1 MPSAEPWTPID
12 RLNEEFNALGFYL
25 SGHPLDDFQTALRRA
40 KVVTYAELLKRGNR
54 AEFIAGTITAKQ
66 ERKSKKGNP
75 FAFISLSDPS
85 GQFEVVVF
93 SDVLNASRELL
104 EPGKAVVL
112 GVEVEMN
119 GDEAKLLAQSVRSVD
134 NVVADTSD
142 GLKIFIE
149 DAKPLAALKTR
160 LSEKGKGPVSLILL
174 TGGREVEIQLKG
186 SYKVTPQI
194 RGAIKSVPG
203 VVMVEEV

>member
-1 MPSAEPWTPID
+1 
-12 RLNEEFNALGFYL
+12 
-25 SGHPLDDFQTALRRA
+25 LRRA

-54 AEFIAGTITAKQ
+54 AEFVAGTITAKQ

-75 FAFISLSDPS
+75 FAFVSLSDPT

-93 SDVLNASRELL
+93 SDVLNASRDLL

-112 GVEVEMN
+112 TVEVEHN

-134 NVVADTSD
+134 NVVATTEA
-142 GLKIFIE
+142 GMKVFIY
-149 DAKPLAALKTR
+149 DAKPLPALQSR
-160 LSEKGKGPVSLILL
+160 LTEKGKGLVSLILL
-174 TGGREVEIQLKG
+174 GEGGREIEIQLKG
-186 SYKVTPQI
+186 GYKVTPQI

-203 VVMVEEV
+203 VVDVQEI